1 MEHKLIME
9 NWRAHLSEI
18 GMSQAALGVSDE
30 EYERIMK
37 PAEAKTKLGMM
48 DIYDLITLI
57 DPTNITSYPEAA
69 RSLKKFYDQPSY
81 YNGAVLTLALLSL
94 IPVAG
99 KVAKGAQLGLQLKAK
114 TISTAV
120 KMKKALQRVPGG
132 AGIAG
137 KIEGGYAKY
146 KEAGSKV

>member
-48 DIYDLITLI
+48 DVYDLITLI

-69 RSLKKFYDQPSY
+69 RALKKFYDQPSY

-99 KVAKGAQLGLQLKAK
+99 KVAKGARLGLQLKAK

-120 KMKKALQRVPGG
+120 KMKKALQKVPGG

-137 KIEGGYAKY
+137 KLESGYAKY
-146 KEAGSKV
+146 KEAGSKA